1 MSVVKGISYWRLGL
15 IGGQLGHSLSP
26 RLQRAALQSA
36 GLRGEYR
43 LYAVPPLPEG
53 EAQLRALVEGLRAP
67 PTLRLHGLNVTIPH
81 KQNVLPYLDELTPT
95 ARAVGAVNTLYADG
109 SRLIGENT
117 DAQGFWTDFERLWQA
132 GGGGNQPGTALVLGG
147 GGAARAVAYSLI
159 SHGWRVVLA
168 TRRIEQGERVVRDLK
183 ALRLPGSLAVI
194 PLEAARLAR
203 WRAARAVI
211 NATPVGMSPQTDECP
226 YPPELDLPPQ
236 AVVYDLVYNPAE
248 TVLLRRARQQGLPAA
263 NGLGMLV
270 EQARLAFACW
280 TGITPPA
287 EALWAAL
294 RQPQTIPS
302 SQPNGEQE

>member
-1 MSVVKGISYWRLGL
+1 MNAAEGVSYWRLGL
-15 IGGQLGHSLSP
+15 IGGRLGHSLSP

-36 GLRGEYR
+36 GLQGEYR
-43 LYAVPPLPEG
+43 LYAVPSLPEG

-67 PTLRLHGLNVTIPH
+67 PPLRLHGLNVTIPH
-81 KQNVLPYLDELTPT
+81 KQNVLAFLDELTPT

-109 SRLIGENT
+109 GRLIGENT
-117 DAQGFWTDFERLWQA
+117 DAHGFWLDFERLWQA
-132 GGGGNQPGTALVLGG
+132 GGGDQPAAALLLGG
-147 GGAARAVAYSLI
+147 GGAARAAAYTLLAR
-159 SHGWRVVLA
+159 GWRVILA
-168 TRRIEQGERVVRDLK
+168 TRRAEQGDQVVRDLK
-183 ALRLPGSLAVI
+183 ALRLPGSIAAIRLDAASLAG
-194 PLEAARLAR
+194 
-203 WRAARAVI
+203 WRSARAVI
-211 NATPVGMSPQTDECP
+211 NATPLGMSPHTDKCP
-226 YPPELDLPPQ
+226 YPPELDLPPE

-294 RQPQTIPS
+294 RQPQTS
-302 SQPNGEQE
+302 LSDQTHGEKE

>member
-1 MSVVKGISYWRLGL
+1 MNGVERTAYWRLGL
-15 IGGQLGHSLSP
+15 IGGRLGHSLSP

-36 GLRGEYR
+36 GLQGEYR

-67 PTLRLHGLNVTIPH
+67 PALRLHGLNVTIPH
-81 KQNVLPYLDELTPT
+81 KQNVLAYLDELTPT

-117 DAQGFWTDFERLWQA
+117 DVQGFWTDFERLWQA
-132 GGGGNQPGTALVLGG
+132 SGGRQAGAALVLGG
-147 GGAARAVAYSLI
+147 GGAARAVAYALLSR
-159 SHGWRVVLA
+159 GWRVILA
-168 TRRIEQGERVVRDLK
+168 ARRAEQSKQVARDLK
-183 ALRLPGSLAVI
+183 ALRLPGRITAI
-194 PLEAARLAR
+194 PLEAASLAR
-203 WRAARAVI
+203 CRSANAVI
-211 NATPVGMSPQTDECP
+211 NATPVGMSPFTDECP
-226 YPPELDLPPQ
+226 YPDDLPLPGK

-248 TVLLRRARQQGLPAA
+248 TVLLRRAVQQGLPAA

-294 RQPQTIPS
+294 RQPHTTPQ
-302 SQPNGEQE
+302 GEQG

>member
-1 MSVVKGISYWRLGL
+1 MKAGETIAYWRLGL

-67 PTLRLHGLNVTIPH
+67 PALRLHGLNVTIPH
-81 KQNVLPYLDELTPT
+81 KQNVLAYLDELTPI
-95 ARAVGAVNTLYADG
+95 ARAVGAVNTLYAEG

-117 DAQGFWTDFERLWQA
+117 DAPGFWADFERLWQA
-132 GGGGNQPGTALVLGG
+132 AGDGAQPATALVLGG
-147 GGAARAVAYSLI
+147 GGAARAVAYALLQ
-159 SHGWRVVLA
+159 HGWRAVLA
-168 TRRIEQGERVVRDLK
+168 TRRLEQGKQVVRDLK
-183 ALRLPGSLAVI
+183 ALHLPGTIAAI

-203 WRAARAVI
+203 MRAVRAVI
-211 NATPVGMSPQTDECP
+211 NATPLGMSPHTDECP
-226 YPPELDLPPQ
+226 YPPELALPDE

-280 TGITPPA
+280 TGITPPG

-294 RQPQTIPS
+294 RQPNTTPQ
-302 SQPNGEQE
+302 GEQR